1 VIARTYAPLLTRTL
15 AHLSATA
22 ALTGAARV
30 ATVVS
35 DERSATNTLST
46 VRGDPTAYGIA
57 FNGGL
62 SVFQNTQDGNYRGL
76 SINSSDSSN
85 VAQVGDLL
93 AFKPHVIISA
103 ASDAFLANVL
113 PALESGWNAAAG
125 GQARPF
131 YILSYLNYNSDV
143 LANLVD
149 GSPTLASRVL
159 GVNGAA
165 STIRTNYETYM
176 NSWNTEFPEDIGR
189 EGYENFYDAAYYLI
203 YAAAAGQVL
212 SGDGQDLRRGMGRL
226 LQGPEFNVGQAQI
239 PGALQAL
246 AIPSATIQ
254 LNGTLGPPNFNPL
267 DGTRV
272 SDGSVWCIDTTGAS
286 RSDVLRYAA
295 GATPAEATLTG
306 TFPAECIPGF

>member
-1 VIARTYAPLLTRTL
+1 MASR
-15 AHLSATA
+15 S
-22 ALTGAARV
+22 TGAYRCSR
-30 ATVVS
+30 T
-35 DERSATNTLST
+35 
-46 VRGDPTAYGIA
+46 P
-57 FNGGL
+57 
-62 SVFQNTQDGNYRGL
+62 QDGNYLGL

-85 VAQVGDLL
+85 VDQVGDLL

-103 ASDAFLANVL
+103 ASDAFLENVL

-149 GSPTLASRVL
+149 GNPTLASRVV

-176 NSWNTEFPEDIGR
+176 NSWNTEFPEDTGR

-212 SGDGQDLRRGMGRL
+212 SGDGQDLRRGMG
-226 LQGPEFNVGQAQI
+226 QAVAR
-239 PGALQAL
+239 P
-246 AIPSATIQ
+246 
-254 LNGTLGPPNFNPL
+254 
-267 DGTRV
+267 RV
-272 SDGSVWCIDTTGAS
+272 QRG
-286 RSDVLRYAA
+286 
-295 GATPAEATLTG
+295 
-306 TFPAECIPGF
+306 